1 MNKLYS
7 KRWKMLLLAS
17 VAVIVVFIGLTAAYR
32 LLTERMA
39 DNQLFSVLIND
50 QQLILDGRTLEQFNL
65 DLVRLSGTQRDAF
78 SDNMTLWIDRWV
90 DDAFGQVIDA
100 VPGYMDWYYSLPGS
114 YTRLYHALDGDLDKA
129 LTDRMQ
135 GHLVDRS
142 GFEDRLV
149 GLEREFAEEFF
160 RARSEQ
166 GARLSK
172 QLAHRYKARQA
183 GDAEVLPQP
192 EISLDLDAAI
202 QRGFVGGADDIRRW
216 QVSSQASAV
225 AGAGTL
231 ALLARRAIIPRLMSL
246 TTVQAAR
253 RVAAGFAARLAPR
266 LAMAVSAGG
275 GAAVATSPTGPGALV
290 AGSIAFATAA
300 GTVVITD
307 FALLKAEEA
316 ALRDDKQQEIIDEL
330 VVSRETTRAL
340 LKNQLQLILLQ
351 ADRGWQRAFFR
362 PYDQAGVAGRFH
374 VFGSGSSW

>member
-1 MNKLYS
+1 MSKPDS

-17 VAVIVVFIGLTAAYR
+17 VAVIAVFLGLTAGYR

-50 QQLILDGRTLEQFNL
+50 QNLILDGRTLEQFNR
-65 DLVRLSGTQRDAF
+65 DLVRLSGAQRQAF
-78 SDNMTLWIDRWV
+78 SDTMALWIDRWV
-90 DDAFGQVIDA
+90 DDAFGQAIDA

-114 YTRLYHALDGDLDKA
+114 YTRLYHALHGDLDKA
-129 LTDRMQ
+129 LTARMQ

-142 GFEDRLV
+142 GFEDRLA
-149 GLEREFAEEFF
+149 GFEREFAEEFF

-172 QLAHRYKARQA
+172 QLAHRYMARQA

-266 LAMAVSAGG
+266 MALAIGVGGSA
-275 GAAVATSPTGPGALV
+275 AAATSPTGPGALV
-290 AGSIAFATAA
+290 AGSVAFATAA
-300 GTVVITD
+300 GTIVITD

-316 ALRDDKQQEIIDEL
+316 TLRDDKQQDIIDEL
-330 VVSRETTRAL
+330 VASRETTRAL
-340 LKNQLQLILLQ
+340 LKDQMQLAVAQT
-351 ADRGWQRAFFR
+351 DTGWQQAFSR
-362 PYDQAGVAGRFH
+362 PYDTAGVADRFH
-374 VFGSGSSW
+374 VFGSRSAR